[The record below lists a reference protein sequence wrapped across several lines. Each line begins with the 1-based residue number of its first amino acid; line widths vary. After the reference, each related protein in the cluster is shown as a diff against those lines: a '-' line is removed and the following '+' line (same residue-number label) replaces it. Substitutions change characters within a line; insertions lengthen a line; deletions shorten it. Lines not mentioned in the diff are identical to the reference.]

1 VEYENTEQK
10 ENKAKGERM
19 RLIIERQ
26 MNAEYQ
32 NSVNKIL
39 DGAQMNQLVVV
50 ATKSA
55 QAQKGKRAAHLRER
69 TGTIKADRNGGPW
82 AELQV
87 RDFADDDAALLRKQQ
102 LSFNLQP
109 RPDETGSFVH
119 SGVGSARG
127 SIKKQAGGYPSGS
140 HLQPGEHE
148 DANGFYANDRAD
160 DAAFVAAPGDQ
171 RGKHQNSRRSQYSN
185 ASMPGREEQ

>member
-1 VEYENTEQK
+1 MEYENTEQK

-39 DGAQMNQLVVV
+39 DGAQMNQLGVV

-69 TGTIKADRNGGPW
+69 TGTVKADRNGGPW
-82 AELQV
+82 EELQV
-87 RDFADDDAALLRKQQ
+87 RDFADDDEALLRKQQ
-102 LSFNLQP
+102 LSLHLQP
-109 RPDETGSFVH
+109 RPNETGSFVNA
-119 SGVGSARG
+119 GVGSTKG
-127 SIKKQAGGYPSGS
+127 SIKKQAGSYPGGG
-140 HLQPGEHE
+140 HLQPGVHE

-160 DAAFVAAPGDQ
+160 DAAFVAAYGDQ